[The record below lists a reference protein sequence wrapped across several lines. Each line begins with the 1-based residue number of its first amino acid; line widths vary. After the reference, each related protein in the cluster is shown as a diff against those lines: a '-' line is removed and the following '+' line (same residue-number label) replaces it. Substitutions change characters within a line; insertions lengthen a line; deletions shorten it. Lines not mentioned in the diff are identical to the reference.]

1 MDAIDGL
8 APQQVLQPGCR
19 ALTKP
24 RGNYTLLLP
33 NDFDALLRVIRPGDV
48 VLVDGDQRVS
58 EVIKYLTQST
68 WSHSALYVGD
78 ELLRRFP
85 AEREALFAKHGHDAH
100 HLIIEAL
107 IDGVV
112 PSPLSKYADFNLRVC
127 RPSGLRREDRQRIL
141 DEVIAQLGQR
151 YDLKNVW
158 DLARYFFPVSLIPRR
173 FRRRALEFG
182 SGLPTQVI
190 CSSLIGRAF
199 QNVGFPILP
208 SLTPGNGGPS
218 RRRWRDRILRRTPP
232 PYATVFRRQ
241 VPSIITPRDF
251 DLSPYFEV
259 EKFHLLEVPQFDY
272 RRIQWAES
280 EMRRASGKRFD

>member
-1 MDAIDGL
+1 MPRRLRNKIFAL
-8 APQQVLQPGCR
+8 VAHV
-19 ALTKP
+19 LTKP
-24 RGNYTLLLP
+24 RGTYILLLP
-33 NDFDALLRVIRPGDV
+33 TAPESLRQGLRLGDV
-48 VLVDGDQRVS
+48 ILVDGEQRIS
-58 EVIKYLTQST
+58 EVIKYLTQSS
-68 WSHSALYVGD
+68 WSHSVLYVGD
-78 ELLRRFP
+78 EILRRHP
-85 AEREALFAKHGHDAH
+85 EQRAALRAAYGRDAEHMM
-100 HLIIEAL
+100 IEAL
-107 IDGVV
+107 SEGVLA
-112 PSPLSKYADFNLRVC
+112 SPVTKYAHLNLRVC
-127 RPSGLRREDRQRIL
+127 RPMGLQRDDLRRIL
-141 DEVIAQLGQR
+141 DEVLSQLGHR
-151 YDLKNVW
+151 YDLQNIF

-208 SLTPGNGGPS
+208 SLTPGNGTPS
-218 RRRWRDRILRRTPP
+218 RRRWHDRILRRTPP

-280 EMRRASGKRFD
+280 EMRRVSGKGSS

>member
-1 MDAIDGL
+1 M
-8 APQQVLQPGCR
+8 
-19 ALTKP
+19 
-24 RGNYTLLLP
+24 
-33 NDFDALLRVIRPGDV
+33 
-48 VLVDGDQRVS
+48 
-58 EVIKYLTQST
+58 
-68 WSHSALYVGD
+68 
-78 ELLRRFP
+78 
-85 AEREALFAKHGHDAH
+85 
-100 HLIIEAL
+100 
-107 IDGVV
+107 
-112 PSPLSKYADFNLRVC
+112 
-127 RPSGLRREDRQRIL
+127 
-141 DEVIAQLGQR
+141 
-151 YDLKNVW
+151 
-158 DLARYFFPVSLIPRR
+158 SLIPRR

-208 SLTPGNGGPS
+208 SLTPGNGAPS
-218 RRRWRDRILRRTPP
+218 RRRWHDRILRRTPP

-280 EMRRASGKRFD
+280 EMRRVSGKGSS

>member
-1 MDAIDGL
+1 MGL
-8 APQQVLQPGCR
+8 QR
-19 ALTKP
+19 
-24 RGNYTLLLP
+24 
-33 NDFDALLRVIRPGDV
+33 DDLR
-48 VLVDGDQRVS
+48 
-58 EVIKYLTQST
+58 
-68 WSHSALYVGD
+68 
-78 ELLRRFP
+78 
-85 AEREALFAKHGHDAH
+85 
-100 HLIIEAL
+100 
-107 IDGVV
+107 
-112 PSPLSKYADFNLRVC
+112 
-127 RPSGLRREDRQRIL
+127 RIL
-141 DEVIAQLGQR
+141 DEVLSQLGHR
-151 YDLKNVW
+151 YDLQNIF

-208 SLTPGNGGPS
+208 SLTPGNGTPS
-218 RRRWRDRILRRTPP
+218 RRRWHDRILRRTPP

-259 EKFHLLEVPQFDY
+259 VKFHLLEVPQFDY

-280 EMRRASGKRFD
+280 EMRRVSGKGSS